1 MRSVWAQLDA
11 DWMTWMSLRYR
22 TLRLLFVS
30 WLIAFSVQFADSL
43 LQTPPSDLSYAEL
56 LWFNLCHRGQTRDMY
71 LGLCSAIGYLTD
83 AVWKLVYRAVALS
96 AAPEH
101 FTDHVL
107 LKLHDAL
114 FALQLF
120 GFLIG
125 APTAGLL
132 SFDMPIITGYVIIK
146 WMVRAVRPLLLS
158 AGRLTCVRAW
168 VIYLLMIVGW
178 PCAVVASISG
188 PGLGFSY
195 GTGVLVVRALN
206 ISVKAASILAQ
217 SLVTRCRAANAQT
230 DELKFIIKV
239 SICTSSC
246 R

>member
-1 MRSVWAQLDA
+1 MYANAFCVGTVRCRLDDVDESA
-11 DWMTWMSLRYR
+11 VQNSTSSLRLMADR
-22 TLRLLFVS
+22 VLGPVRRLAVADAAFRPQLRRAAVVQPVS
-30 WLIAFSVQFADSL
+30 Q
-43 LQTPPSDLSYAEL
+43 
-56 LWFNLCHRGQTRDMY
+56 RY

-101 FTDHVL
+101 FTDHAL
-107 LKLHDAL
+107 LKLHGAL

-168 VIYLLMIVGW
+168 VVYLLMIVGW

-188 PGLGFSY
+188 SGLGFSY
-195 GTGVLVVRALN
+195 GTGVLVVRALD